1 MNQIFLFPVTEML
14 DITKIEEY
22 NQEFI
27 KAYPDS
33 WEPFVTKNN
42 FDEYLR
48 RMNDYSEG
56 KGNDGLKEIFYW
68 LFDKDKIVGSGSIRL
83 NPEIDKITE
92 TYAGHIFYQIVPT
105 YRKQGYGTI
114 ICHLLLQEMQKLGLK
129 EAIISCYDTNIG
141 SINIIENNGGEL
153 IETVLG
159 DGSPNSDYLKTRRY
173 KIDIDKSLT
182 EYDARN
188 KLQNK
193 YKIIT

>member
-27 KAYPDS
+27 KAYPNS

-48 RMNDYSEG
+48 RMNDYREG
-56 KGNDGLKEIFYW
+56 KDNDGLKEIFYW

-83 NPEIDKITE
+83 NPKIDKTTE

-114 ICHLLLQEMQKLGLK
+114 ICHLLLQKMKKLGFK
-129 EAIISCYDTNIG
+129 EAIITCYDTNVG

-173 KIDIDKSLT
+173 KIDIDKSLI

-188 KLQNK
+188 KLQK
-193 YKIIT
+193 

>member
-27 KAYPDS
+27 KAYPNG
-33 WEPFVTKNN
+33 WKPFVDKNN

-48 RMNDYSEG
+48 RMNNYKEG
-56 KGNDGLKEIFYW
+56 KDNDGLKEIFYW

-83 NPEIDKITE
+83 NPEIDKIIE
-92 TYAGHIFYQIVPT
+92 TYACHIFYQIVPT

-114 ICHLLLQEMQKLGLK
+114 ICHLLLQEMQKLGFK
-129 EAIISCYDTNIG
+129 EATISCYDTNIG

-159 DGSPNSDYLKTRRY
+159 DGDFPNSDNVKTRRY

-188 KLQNK
+188 KLQ
-193 YKIIT
+193 KINIK

>member
-27 KAYPDS
+27 KAYPNS

-129 EAIISCYDTNIG
+129 EAIISCYDTNVG

-159 DGSPNSDYLKTRRY
+159 DGSPNSEYLKTRRY
-173 KIDIDKSLT
+173 KIDIDKALI

-188 KLQNK
+188 KLQK
-193 YKIIT
+193 

>member
-27 KAYPDS
+27 KAYPNG

-48 RMNDYSEG
+48 RMNNYKEG
-56 KGNDGLKEIFYW
+56 KDNDGLKEIFYW

-83 NPEIDKITE
+83 NPEIDKIIE
-92 TYAGHIFYQIVPT
+92 TYACHIFYQIVPT

-114 ICHLLLQEMQKLGLK
+114 ICHLLLQEMQKLGFK

-159 DGSPNSDYLKTRRY
+159 DGDFPNSDNVKTRRY

-188 KLQNK
+188 KLQ
-193 YKIIT
+193 KINIK

>member
-83 NPEIDKITE
+83 NPEIDKIIE
-92 TYAGHIFYQIVPT
+92 TYACHIFYQIVPT

-114 ICHLLLQEMQKLGLK
+114 ICHLLLQEMQKLGFK
-129 EAIISCYDTNIG
+129 EATISCYDTNIG
-141 SINIIENNGGEL
+141 SINVIENNGGEL

-159 DGSPNSDYLKTRRY
+159 DGNFQNSDNVKTRRY

-188 KLQNK
+188 KLQ
-193 YKIIT
+193 KINIK

>member
-173 KIDIDKSLT
+173 KIDIDKSLI

-188 KLQNK
+188 KLQK
-193 YKIIT
+193 

>member
-27 KAYPDS
+27 KAYPNS
-33 WEPFVTKNN
+33 WEPFVTKNS

-83 NPEIDKITE
+83 NTEIDKITE

-129 EAIISCYDTNIG
+129 EAIISCYDTNVG

-173 KIDIDKSLT
+173 KIDIDKSLI

-188 KLQNK
+188 KLQK
-193 YKIIT
+193 

>member
-27 KAYPDS
+27 KAYPNG
-33 WEPFVTKNN
+33 WKPFVDKNN

-48 RMNDYSEG
+48 RMNNYKEG
-56 KGNDGLKEIFYW
+56 KDNDGLKEIFYW

-83 NPEIDKITE
+83 NPEIDKIIE
-92 TYAGHIFYQIVPT
+92 TYACHIFYQIVPT

-114 ICHLLLQEMQKLGLK
+114 ICHLLLQEMQKLGFK
-129 EAIISCYDTNIG
+129 EATISCYDTNIG
-141 SINIIENNGGEL
+141 SINVIENNGGEL

-159 DGSPNSDYLKTRRY
+159 DGNFQNSDNVKTRRY

-188 KLQNK
+188 KLQ
-193 YKIIT
+193 KINIK

>member
-27 KAYPDS
+27 KAYPNG
-33 WEPFVTKNN
+33 WKPFVDKNN

-83 NPEIDKITE
+83 NPEIDKIIE
-92 TYAGHIFYQIVPT
+92 TYACHIFYQIVPT

-114 ICHLLLQEMQKLGLK
+114 ICHLLLQEMQKLGFK
-129 EAIISCYDTNIG
+129 EATISCYDTNIG

-159 DGSPNSDYLKTRRY
+159 DGDFPNSDNVKTRRY

-188 KLQNK
+188 KLQ
-193 YKIIT
+193 KINIK

>member
-27 KAYPDS
+27 KTYPN
-33 WEPFVTKNN
+33 WKPFVTRNN

-129 EAIISCYDTNIG
+129 EAIISCYDTNVG

-159 DGSPNSDYLKTRRY
+159 DGSSNSDNLKTRRY

>member
-105 YRKQGYGTI
+105 YRKQGYGTV

-129 EAIISCYDTNIG
+129 EAIISCYDTNVG

-173 KIDIDKSLT
+173 KIDIDKSLI

-188 KLQNK
+188 KLQK
-193 YKIIT
+193 

>member
-27 KAYPDS
+27 KAYPNS

-48 RMNDYSEG
+48 RMNDYREG
-56 KGNDGLKEIFYW
+56 KDNDGLKEIFYW

-83 NPEIDKITE
+83 NPKIDKTTE

-114 ICHLLLQEMQKLGLK
+114 ICHLLLQKMKKLGFK
-129 EAIISCYDTNIG
+129 EAIITCYDTNVG

-159 DGSPNSDYLKTRRY
+159 DGSSNSNNLKTRRY
-173 KIDIDKSLT
+173 KIDIDKSFT
-182 EYDARN
+182 KYDARN
-188 KLQNK
+188 KLQK
-193 YKIIT
+193 

>member
-27 KAYPDS
+27 KAYPNS

-56 KGNDGLKEIFYW
+56 KGNDGLKEMFYW

-129 EAIISCYDTNIG
+129 EAIISCYDTNVG

-159 DGSPNSDYLKTRRY
+159 DGSPNSDYLKTRR
-173 KIDIDKSLT
+173 
-182 EYDARN
+182 
-188 KLQNK
+188 
-193 YKIIT
+193 

>member
-27 KAYPDS
+27 KSYPDR

-129 EAIISCYDTNIG
+129 EAIISCYDTNVG

-173 KIDIDKSLT
+173 KIDIDKSLI

-188 KLQNK
+188 KLQK
-193 YKIIT
+193 

>member
-27 KAYPDS
+27 KTYPNS

-48 RMNDYSEG
+48 RMNDYREG
-56 KGNDGLKEIFYW
+56 KDNDGLKEIFYW

-83 NPEIDKITE
+83 NPKIDKTTE
-92 TYAGHIFYQIVPT
+92 TYAGHIFYQVVPT

-114 ICHLLLQEMQKLGLK
+114 ICHLLLQKMKKLGFK
-129 EAIISCYDTNIG
+129 EAIITCYDTNVG

-159 DGSPNSDYLKTRRY
+159 DGSSNSNNLKTRRY
-173 KIDIDKSLT
+173 KIDIDKSFT
-182 EYDARN
+182 KYDARN
-188 KLQNK
+188 KLQK
-193 YKIIT
+193 

>member
-27 KAYPDS
+27 KAYPNS

-56 KGNDGLKEIFYW
+56 KGNDGLKEMFYW

-83 NPEIDKITE
+83 NPKIDKTTE

-114 ICHLLLQEMQKLGLK
+114 ICHLLLQEMKKLAFN
-129 EAIISCYDTNIG
+129 EAIITCYDTNIG

-159 DGSPNSDYLKTRRY
+159 DGSSNSDNLKTRRY
-173 KIDIDKSLT
+173 KIDIDKSFT
-182 EYDARN
+182 KYDARN
-188 KLQNK
+188 KLQK
-193 YKIIT
+193 

>member
-27 KAYPDS
+27 KTYPNS

-56 KGNDGLKEIFYW
+56 KGNDGLKEMFYW

-129 EAIISCYDTNIG
+129 EAIISCYDTNVG

-173 KIDIDKSLT
+173 KIDIDKSLI

-188 KLQNK
+188 KLQK
-193 YKIIT
+193 

>member
-1 MNQIFLFPVTEML
+1 MNQVFLYPVTEML

-27 KAYPDS
+27 KTYPNN
-33 WEPFVTKNN
+33 WEPFVIKNN
-42 FDEYLR
+42 FAEYLR
-48 RMNDYSEG
+48 KMNDCREG
-56 KGNDGLKEIFYW
+56 KGYGALKETFYW

-83 NPEIDKITE
+83 NPEIDKNTE

-114 ICHLLLQEMQKLGLK
+114 ICHLLLQEMQKLGFR
-129 EAIISCYDTNIG
+129 EAIISCYDTNVG
-141 SINIIENNGGEL
+141 SINIIENNSGEL

-188 KLQNK
+188 KLQK
-193 YKIIT
+193 

>member
-27 KAYPDS
+27 KAYPNS

-83 NPEIDKITE
+83 NPEFDKITE

-129 EAIISCYDTNIG
+129 EAIISCYDTNVG

-173 KIDIDKSLT
+173 KIDIDKSLI

-188 KLQNK
+188 KLQK
-193 YKIIT
+193 

>member
-27 KAYPDS
+27 KAYPNG
-33 WEPFVTKNN
+33 WEPFVDKNN

-48 RMNDYSEG
+48 RMNNYKEG
-56 KGNDGLKEIFYW
+56 KDNDGLKEIFYW
-68 LFDKDKIVGSGSIRL
+68 LFDKDKIVGSGSTRL
-83 NPEIDKITE
+83 NPEIDKIIE
-92 TYAGHIFYQIVPT
+92 TYACHIFYQIVPT

-114 ICHLLLQEMQKLGLK
+114 ICHLLLQEMQKLGFK
-129 EAIISCYDTNIG
+129 EATISCYDTNIG
-141 SINIIENNGGEL
+141 SINVIENNGGEL

-159 DGSPNSDYLKTRRY
+159 DGNFQNSDNVKTRRY

-188 KLQNK
+188 KLQ
-193 YKIIT
+193 KINIK